1 MSDPRVLIVDDHDLV
16 RHGLGYVVKECFPD
30 AEVLEAPDAD
40 AAMAVLGS
48 EPIDIALFDIKMPGR
63 DGLELLREAKAARP
77 ELPVIMLSTFDDA
90 RYAKRALADGAA
102 GYMLKDSTPSDLGQ
116 AMKVALAG
124 GGNVMSSRIVQNL
137 FSESQ
142 PQESRAAEGNG
153 DRPAPH
159 LTNRESDILE
169 LLVEGLSNHE
179 ISERLYLSE
188 KTVKAHLASVFRK
201 LGVSNRT
208 QAAMAAV
215 AMGVGQTA
223 R

>member
-16 RHGLGYVVKECFPD
+16 RHGLGYVVRECFPD
-30 AEVLEAPDAD
+30 AQVLEAANAD
-40 AAMAVLGS
+40 AAMEVLGT
-48 EPIDIALFDIKMPGR
+48 EQIDIALFDIKMPGR
-63 DGLELLREAKAARP
+63 DGLELLREARAAHP
-77 ELPVIMLSTFDDA
+77 QLPVIMLSTFDDA

-124 GGNVMSSRIVQNL
+124 GGNVMSSRIIQNL
-137 FSESQ
+137 FSDPQ
-142 PQESRAAEGNG
+142 PQEPRSVDGNG

-201 LGVSNRT
+201 LSVSNRT